1 MLTPTPGLPE
11 FEYVKP
17 VSLAAASR
25 FLAEHAGEARP
36 FMGGTDTFVR
46 LRDGFWKEKYLVD
59 VKVLEGM
66 RDIKFDP
73 RSGLTFGA
81 AVCMNQIVAS
91 PVINEYYPLLAEA
104 AHSVASYQLRSRA
117 TIVGNICNSS
127 PAGDTIGSCLVLDG
141 VLLVHG
147 VDGKREEPL
156 SSFFLGPGKNRLKA
170 GDIVTAIR
178 FAVPPAGWAGKY
190 VKLGRNAIGDL
201 AVVGATAMGYPETS
215 APSGY
220 RFRLALASVAPV
232 PLRLP
237 EAEKVLAEKEI
248 SEETIAEAAQIAK
261 DTCTPI
267 DDVRSCSLY
276 RRHMSR
282 NLMRQAITAVWEK
295 LNR

>member
-17 VSLAAASR
+17 DSLAAASK
-25 FLAEHAGEARP
+25 FLAEHVGEARP

-46 LRDGFWKEKYLVD
+46 MRDGFWKDKYLVD
-59 VKVLEGM
+59 VKVLDGM
-66 RDIKFDP
+66 KDIKFD
-73 RSGLTFGA
+73 SQGGLTFGA

-91 PVINEYYPLLAEA
+91 PEVQEHYPLLAEA

-117 TIVGNICNSS
+117 TIAGNICNSS

-147 VDGKREEPL
+147 VDGRREEPL

-170 GDIVTAIR
+170 GDIVTAVR
-178 FAVPPAGWAGKY
+178 FPLPPAGWAGRY

-201 AVVGATAMGYPETS
+201 SVVGATAMGYPDAS
-215 APSGY
+215 AKSGF

-237 EAEKVLAEKEI
+237 DAEKILADKEI
-248 SEETIAEAAQIAK
+248 SEDTLSEAAQVAK
-261 DTCTPI
+261 DSCTPI

-276 RRHMSR
+276 RRHMSK
-282 NLMRQAITAVWEK
+282 NLMQQAVMAVWEE
-295 LNR
+295 LNT

>member
-17 VSLAAASR
+17 DSLAAASR
-25 FLAEHAGEARP
+25 FLAEHADDARP

-46 LRDGFWKEKYLVD
+46 MRDGFWKEKYLVD

-66 RDIKFDP
+66 KDIKFDP

-91 PVINEYYPLLAEA
+91 PAINEYYPLLAEA

-117 TIVGNICNSS
+117 TIAGNICNSS

-147 VDGKREEPL
+147 VDGEREEPL

-178 FAVPPAGWAGKY
+178 FPVPPAGWAGKY
-190 VKLGRNAIGDL
+190 IKLGRNAIGDL
-201 AVVGATAMGYPETS
+201 AVTGATAMGYPEAS

-237 EAEKVLAEKEI
+237 EAEKLLSEKKI
-248 SEETIAEAAQIAK
+248 TAETITEAAQIAK

-282 NLMRQAITAVWEK
+282 NLMRQAITVVWEK
-295 LNR
+295 LNK